1 MNALDISASAL
12 SAQRTRMSAIAGNI
26 ANAGTT
32 RDADGRPRPYRRL
45 EVLFAAGAGG
55 ALGSGGSGP
64 GVHVAAVREDPLP
77 YRWAYEPTHPD
88 AVRDP
93 QSDRNGYVLLP
104 RINAVQEMVDMMLAS
119 RAYEANL
126 SAVEVTKAMQSAAL
140 RIIA

>member
-32 RDADGRPRPYRRL
+32 RDADGKPAPYRRL
-45 EVLFAAGAGG
+45 EVLFASGAPG
-55 ALGSGGSGP
+55 ASSAEKGGP
-64 GVHVAAVREDPLP
+64 GVRVQAVREDRQPF
-77 YRWAYEPTHPD
+77 RWAYEPTHPD

-93 QSDRNGYVLLP
+93 SSDRNGYVLLP
-104 RINAVQEMVDMMLAS
+104 RINVVEEMVDMMLAS

-126 SAVEVTKAMQSAAL
+126 SAIEVTKAMHSAAL
-140 RIIA
+140 RILA